1 MGIRRKGR
9 EIAMQALYA
18 DGSSKER
25 VEETLGKIAENDH
38 LETEGSIFSFA
49 QSLSTGVMDNLDQ
62 IDRVIITKSK
72 NWEFSR
78 ISPIDKAL
86 LRLGIY
92 ELLFT
97 DVPRAVVINEALE
110 IAKVFSSESSGK
122 FINGI
127 LNQVQES
134 DRI

>member
-1 MGIRRKGR
+1 
-9 EIAMQALYA
+9 MQALYA
-18 DGSSKER
+18 EGCQREK
-25 VEETLGKIAENDH
+25 VMETLDKIAENDH
-38 LETEGSIFSFA
+38 LQQDSSIFSFA
-49 QSLSTGVMDNLDQ
+49 KRLSMGVVDNLDQ
-62 IDRVIITKSK
+62 IDRIIITKSK

-97 DVPRAVVINEALE
+97 EVPRAVVINEALE

-127 LNQVQES
+127 LNQV
-134 DRI
+134 

>member
-1 MGIRRKGR
+1 MGQRRKSR

-18 DGSSKER
+18 EGCQREK
-25 VEETLGKIAENDH
+25 VMETLDKIAENDH
-38 LETEGSIFSFA
+38 LQQDSSIFSFA
-49 QSLSTGVMDNLDQ
+49 KRLSMGVVDNLDQ
-62 IDRVIITKSK
+62 IDRIIITKSK

-97 DVPRAVVINEALE
+97 EVPRAVVINEALE

-127 LNQVQES
+127 LNQV
-134 DRI
+134 

>member
-1 MGIRRKGR
+1 
-9 EIAMQALYA
+9 MQALYA
-18 DGSSKER
+18 DGSDQHR
-25 VEETLGKIAENDH
+25 VAETLQQIAENDN
-38 LETEGSIFSFA
+38 LELDSPILSFA
-49 QSLSTGVMDNLDQ
+49 KDLSAGVVENLDQ
-62 IDRVIITKSK
+62 IDRIIIIKSK

-97 DVPRAVVINEALE
+97 NVPRAVVINEALE

-127 LNQVQES
+127 LNQVNKDDLS
-134 DRI
+134 

>member
-18 DGSSKER
+18 DGGDKQR
-25 VEETLGKIAENDH
+25 VDEALDKIAENDH
-38 LETEGSIFSFA
+38 LESDSPILSFA
-49 QSLSTGVMDNLDQ
+49 KSLAAGVIDNLDQ
-62 IDRVIITKSK
+62 IDRVIITKSQ

-127 LNQVQES
+127 LNQVKKEEQ
-134 DRI
+134 I

>member
-1 MGIRRKGR
+1 MGLRRKGR

-18 DGSSKER
+18 DGSNQHR
-25 VEETLGKIAENDH
+25 VDENLRQIAENDK
-38 LETEGSIFSFA
+38 LELDSPIVSFA
-49 QSLSTGVMDNLDQ
+49 KELTTGVVNNLDQ
-62 IDRVIITKSK
+62 IDRIIIIKSK
-72 NWEFSR
+72 NWAFSR

-97 DVPRAVVINEALE
+97 QVPRAVVINEALE

-127 LNQVQES
+127 LNQVNE
-134 DRI
+134 DDCA

>member
-1 MGIRRKGR
+1 
-9 EIAMQALYA
+9 MQALYA
-18 DGSSKER
+18 DGSDQHR
-25 VEETLGKIAENDH
+25 VAENLQQIAENDN
-38 LETEGSIFSFA
+38 LELNSPIISFA
-49 QSLSTGVMDNLDQ
+49 KELSTGVVENLDQ
-62 IDRVIITKSK
+62 IDRIIIIKSK

-86 LRLGIY
+86 LRLGIF

-97 DVPRAVVINEALE
+97 KVPRAVVINEALE

-127 LNQVQES
+127 LNQVKED
-134 DRI
+134 DRS